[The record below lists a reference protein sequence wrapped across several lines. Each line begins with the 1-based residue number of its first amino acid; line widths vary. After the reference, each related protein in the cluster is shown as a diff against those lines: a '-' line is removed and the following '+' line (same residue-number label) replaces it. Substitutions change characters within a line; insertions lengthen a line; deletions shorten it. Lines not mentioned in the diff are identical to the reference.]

1 MTSRTEQLIQS
12 AMRVTGPKEP
22 VTASSVRGLVKAA
35 CKIIKKEIDA
45 LGFEYVMERTERIGG
60 DTITKATL
68 KRWINTE
75 KHTPHLSKLNAV
87 LNACGYQLSLVKK

>member
-12 AMRVTGPKEP
+12 AMRVTGPKQN
-22 VTASSVRGLVKAA
+22 VTASSVKGLVRVA
-35 CKIIKKEIDA
+35 CAIINKEIQASGYD
-45 LGFEYVMERTERIGG
+45 YIIERTERVGG

-75 KHTPHLSKLNAV
+75 NHTPHLSKLNAV

>member
-60 DTITKATL
+60 DTITKTTL

-75 KHTPHLSKLNAV
+75 NHTPHLSKLNAV

>member
-75 KHTPHLSKLNAV
+75 NHTPHLSKLNAV

>member
-1 MTSRTEQLIQS
+1 MTSRTEQLISS
-12 AMRVTGPKEP
+12 AMRVTSPKEP
-22 VTASSVRGLVKAA
+22 VTASSVRGLVRAA

-75 KHTPHLSKLNAV
+75 NHTPHLSKLNAV

>member
-60 DTITKATL
+60 DTITKTTL

-75 KHTPHLSKLNAV
+75 NHTPHLSKLNAV
-87 LNACGYQLSLVKK
+87 LNACGYQLSLMKK

>member
-1 MTSRTEQLIQS
+1 MQNQVDKLI
-12 AMRVTGPKEP
+12 ANVMRVTGPKEP
-22 VTASSVRGLVKAA
+22 VTASSVGGLVRAA
-35 CKIIKKEIDA
+35 CKIIKKEIDV

-75 KHTPHLSKLNAV
+75 NHTPHLSKLNAV

>member
-1 MTSRTEQLIQS
+1 MNRQVKQMIDS

-22 VTASSVRGLVKAA
+22 VTASSVRGLVRAA

-75 KHTPHLSKLNAV
+75 NHTPHLSKLNAV

>member
-1 MTSRTEQLIQS
+1 MKRQVEQLIAS

-22 VTASSVRGLVKAA
+22 VTASSVRGLVRAA
-35 CKIIKKEIDA
+35 CKIIKKEIDVV
-45 LGFEYVMERTERIGG
+45 GFEYVMERTERVGG
-60 DTITKATL
+60 DTITKTTL

-75 KHTPHLSKLNAV
+75 NHTPHLSKLNAV

>member
-1 MTSRTEQLIQS
+1 MNRQVKQMIDS
-12 AMRVTGPKEP
+12 AMRVTGPKEL
-22 VTASSVRGLVKAA
+22 VTASSVRGLVRAA
-35 CKIIKKEIDA
+35 CKIIKKEIDV

-75 KHTPHLSKLNAV
+75 NHTPHLSKLNAV
-87 LNACGYQLSLVKK
+87 LNACGYQLSLIKK

>member
-12 AMRVTGPKEP
+12 AMRVTGPKQN
-22 VTASSVRGLVKAA
+22 VTASSVKGLVRAA
-35 CKIIKKEIDA
+35 CEIINKEIKASGYD
-45 LGFEYVMERTERIGG
+45 YIIERTERVGG

-68 KRWINTE
+68 KRWIEGQTY
-75 KHTPHLSKLNAV
+75 TPHLSKLNAV

>member
-1 MTSRTEQLIQS
+1 MQNQVDQLIAS

-35 CKIIKKEIDA
+35 CKIIKKEIDV
-45 LGFEYVMERTERIGG
+45 LGFEYVMERTERVGG
-60 DTITKATL
+60 DTITKATI
-68 KRWINTE
+68 KRWIEGQTY
-75 KHTPHLSKLNAV
+75 TPHLSKLNAV

>member
-1 MTSRTEQLIQS
+1 MTSRTKQLIQS
-12 AMRVTGPKEP
+12 AMRVTGPKQN
-22 VTASSVRGLVKAA
+22 VTASSVKGLVRAA
-35 CKIIKKEIDA
+35 CGIINKEIQASGYD
-45 LGFEYVMERTERIGG
+45 YIIERTERIGG

-68 KRWINTE
+68 KRWITTE